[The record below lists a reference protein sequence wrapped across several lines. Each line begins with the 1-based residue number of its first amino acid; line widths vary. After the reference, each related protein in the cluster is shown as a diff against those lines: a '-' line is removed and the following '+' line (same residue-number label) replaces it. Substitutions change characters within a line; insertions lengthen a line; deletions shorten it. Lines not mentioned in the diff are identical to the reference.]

1 MLTYSDM
8 IASAKKAGAFD
19 EKVMWR
25 SIADVENLLDEM
37 KEHHPDKYWSFMRR
51 QYGLLH
57 NGHYGEEFALYDI
70 SQMYYTD
77 KDNKKH
83 NEPRWSCDEAQS
95 VMPNG
100 LNKWDWWVALSATHS
115 DLCGILDDDTIIKVA
130 YQYWF
135 KDEDWPSKTK
145 IWDYMMA
152 KNNLP

>member
-25 SIADVENLLDEM
+25 SIADVEQLLNGI

-57 NGHYGEEFALYDI
+57 NGHYGEDFALYDI

-83 NEPRWSCDEAQS
+83 NEPHWSCDEAQS

-115 DLCGILDDDTIIKVA
+115 DLCNILSDEDIIKVA
-130 YQYWF
+130 FQFWF